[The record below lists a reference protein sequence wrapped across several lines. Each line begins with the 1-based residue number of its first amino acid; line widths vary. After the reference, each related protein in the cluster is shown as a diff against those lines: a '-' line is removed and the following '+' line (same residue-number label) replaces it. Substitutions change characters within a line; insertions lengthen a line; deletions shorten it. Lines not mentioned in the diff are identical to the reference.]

1 MERLLKLSYKELHKV
16 HYPIEAVLSNMQE
29 IILEKKY
36 SDKLKSGIV
45 INSKLIDNEI
55 NRENK
60 LILVKNN
67 SKLVCIAN
75 LEKSILYHDVTLIYS
90 LEGIVTISVK
100 EKKEIVINFG
110 KDEKN
115 TGSTEVQVA
124 ILTKKINSLTEHF
137 KINKK
142 DHHSK
147 REGF

>member
-1 MERLLKLSYKELHKV
+1 M
-16 HYPIEAVLSNMQE
+16 
-29 IILEKKY
+29 
-36 SDKLKSGIV
+36 
-45 INSKLIDNEI
+45 
-55 NRENK
+55 
-60 LILVKNN
+60 
-67 SKLVCIAN
+67 
-75 LEKSILYHDVTLIYS
+75 
-90 LEGIVTISVK
+90 TISVK

-147 REGF
+147 RGLLGMINNRRKLLKYLKNKNEQRYTDLIKKLGLRK